1 MYQKAIHAPCMHDLL
16 SPLLSLSL
24 SHTRTLTDRLNFNS
38 MADALPKSKKKQDV
52 KAGDW
57 ATKTAVFNEL

>member
-1 MYQKAIHAPCMHDLL
+1 MHDLL

-24 SHTRTLTDRLNFNS
+24 SLTDRLNFNS